1 LLPNRRDSR
10 LEGLADDEGSAL
22 TMEVWQMAET
32 SPARFEIA
40 MHSNMLIVWDNIAS
54 LHDNPAFPRNQE
66 RSTWFFNIVNPRGI
80 EPLTS

>member
-1 LLPNRRDSR
+1 
-10 LEGLADDEGSAL
+10 
-22 TMEVWQMAET
+22 
-32 SPARFEIA
+32 

-66 RSTWFFNIVNPRGI
+66 RSTWFFNVVNPRGL